1 MTEGNTP
8 NQNKKVT
15 DVYNTEEYKALLAQY
30 EIQKERISELE
41 DIVKRNLRFEKA
53 TDLKEQREGNETEPI
68 EFPANLLAKFFLAAR
83 NVKHR
88 VKLTLNSDNI
98 VESWIIE

>member
-1 MTEGNTP
+1 MTEGNTS

-53 TDLKEQREGNETEPI
+53 TEMQRDSNETEPI